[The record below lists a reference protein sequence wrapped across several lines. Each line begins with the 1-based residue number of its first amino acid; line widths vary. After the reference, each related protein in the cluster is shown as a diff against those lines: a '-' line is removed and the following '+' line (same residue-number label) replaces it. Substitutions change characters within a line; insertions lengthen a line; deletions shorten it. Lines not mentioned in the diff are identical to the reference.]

1 MLWNFGKIVENHNF
15 TLGII
20 LQNCFAPIYQIF
32 WSGMSIASG
41 GYSNSG
47 AQSKD
52 FQKLMFSKQEKEL

>member
-1 MLWNFGKIVENHNF
+1 MFWHFGKIVENHNV
-15 TLGII
+15 GK
-20 LQNCFAPIYQIF
+20 NCFAPIYQIF

-47 AQSKD
+47 AQGKD